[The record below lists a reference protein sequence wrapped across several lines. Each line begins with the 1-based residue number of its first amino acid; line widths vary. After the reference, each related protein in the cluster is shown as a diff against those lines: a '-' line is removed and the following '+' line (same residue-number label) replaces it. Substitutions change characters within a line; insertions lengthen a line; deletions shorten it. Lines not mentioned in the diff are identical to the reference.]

1 MNTQAQAFHL
11 MIEVKYGDS
20 PSYWHPAFE
29 AETQEEANELIQ
41 NFPQAYGE
49 ISRRIVVGAPSM
61 DCTEL
66 RPC

>member
-20 PSYWHPAFE
+20 PPYWHPAFE
-29 AETQEEANELIQ
+29 AETQEEADELLKH
-41 NFPQAYGE
+41 FPQSYGE
-49 ISRRIVVGAPSM
+49 ISRCLVVGSPSR
-61 DCTEL
+61 DCPEM